1 MKVSVD
7 KKLCIGCGSCE
18 AVCPKVFVLKDGKA
32 EVKTANTSD
41 PCAQEA
47 ADGCPVQAIK
57 IK

>member
-7 KKLCIGCGSCE
+7 KKACIGCGACE
-18 AVCPKVFVLKDGKA
+18 ATCPAVFVIQDGKA
-32 EVKTANTSD
+32 TVKTPSTSD